1 MNGYTIILTAHEL
14 LTVSHPNPHGSF
26 FNFVP
31 KDPSVLQHCL
41 VDYSLDSMKNSAQ
54 LRRLS
59 AREYWEKAR
68 KIMRTNT
75 KIKLREQRGRR
86 AKYSGPG
93 AVAVVENV
101 QRRLR
106 AIRKWKNPAL
116 RYCELWLG
124 NTNAQCMEAS
134 RRVA

>member
-1 MNGYTIILTAHEL
+1 ME
-14 LTVSHPNPHGSF
+14 
-26 FNFVP
+26 
-31 KDPSVLQHCL
+31 
-41 VDYSLDSMKNSAQ
+41 NSAQ

-68 KIMRTNT
+68 KIMRTNA

-106 AIRKWKNPAL
+106 AIIKWKNPAL

-124 NTNAQCMEAS
+124 NTNMATRMPSVWKLRGVLRDCS
-134 RRVA
+134 RAFGAWVFHVRERSRLRQVRV